1 MHSIRRVFARV
12 SPFSTAR
19 APPPRVIAST
29 SSPTLDRDGGVRRR
43 IDGGIDR
50 RARAASSAN
59 ERTDEGKIH
68 APLLANGAAFT
79 AWENVNRVEAN
90 IVGE

>member
-1 MHSIRRVFARV
+1 
-12 SPFSTAR
+12 
-19 APPPRVIAST
+19 
-29 SSPTLDRDGGVRRR
+29 VRRR

-90 IVGE
+90 IVVE